1 MVPAPPVRRRLVGH
15 ALRRYRENLGYT
27 LGDAARVLEC
37 HASKVSRIENGER
50 GIRAKE
56 LRELLTEYGIGG
68 DQLEILTQLADPRGA
83 FGWHRDYDDV
93 LHGASKDY
101 LLLETAADSIWN
113 YEAQRIPALLQTPAY
128 GRSLADANPA
138 MKDEAARD
146 RAVEAVT
153 ARQRAILGEHRPD
166 VHLVIGEAALHQHA
180 SNPEVMNAQL
190 RRLAKAASDSG
201 AVTVQVLP
209 FEAGPHPAAAEG
221 SLSILQFSGTAGL
234 GLVHVGGIAGGVC
247 LEGRAD
253 LVAYATAFGQLRTR
267 AHSPAQSALLLRGL
281 AGL

>member
-128 GRSLADANPA
+128 ARSLADANPA

-267 AHSPAQSALLLRGL
+267 AQSPAQSALLLRGL